1 LAVQPDSNKVFVGG
15 KPLMNYVTAVVM
27 QFTTKNNT
35 LVEVLSRG
43 KFISKA
49 VDCAEVVTNNFLKSE
64 VVTKTVSVGSSE
76 FQNGDGKKVRV
87 SSIQIT
93 LQKKKK
99 K

>member
-1 LAVQPDSNKVFVGG
+1 MAVQPDSNKVFVGG

-64 VVTKTVSVGSSE
+64 VETKTVSTGSSE